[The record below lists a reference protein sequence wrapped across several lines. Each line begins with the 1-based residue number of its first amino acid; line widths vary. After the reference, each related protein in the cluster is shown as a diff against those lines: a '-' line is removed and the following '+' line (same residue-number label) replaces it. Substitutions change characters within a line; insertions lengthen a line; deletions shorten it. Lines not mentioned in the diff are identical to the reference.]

1 MPDSEKNTPAE
12 TALLQQTQ
20 SYDLP
25 EPSPV
30 VRPFLPFRRWTMV
43 LLTVGICLS
52 IGFALFRHDDG
63 NKGGQGAGSTTVLQ
77 QTEKNVAASEGQKN
91 GVEEMPAAAEAVGAT
106 TSLPLAMQPE
116 GDGAALKQ
124 PDNSDNEV
132 QALLAQAERA
142 EGDNSSKKQA
152 LVAALEAYR
161 QVLVKDPGN
170 GDAQR
175 GVQRIGDHYGTLA
188 EQALRADRFAEAA
201 AYLQKGL
208 SATPGSARL
217 QGLQARLVEQKKEAI
232 RILAGKA
239 EAALQKDHLT
249 SPEGECAHKY
259 YSEILQ
265 LDGNSPLAI
274 AGMQKIADRYAVLAE
289 ESYRNLNIAQCR
301 EYVRQGLTIAPQ
313 HRQLLQLRRDLTR
326 SKPGMFFKSLEKS
339 FKPIF
344 Q

>member
-1 MPDSEKNTPAE
+1 MPD
-12 TALLQQTQ
+12 
-20 SYDLP
+20 
-25 EPSPV
+25 
-30 VRPFLPFRRWTMV
+30 
-43 LLTVGICLS
+43 
-52 IGFALFRHDDG
+52 
-63 NKGGQGAGSTTVLQ
+63 
-77 QTEKNVAASEGQKN
+77 
-91 GVEEMPAAAEAVGAT
+91 AAEATGGT
-106 TSLPLAMQPE
+106 TSLPLEMQPE
-116 GDGAALKQ
+116 GDRTAIKQ
-124 PDNSDNEV
+124 PDNSENGV
-132 QALLAQAERA
+132 QALLAEAERA
-142 EGDNSSKKQA
+142 EGDKRPKKQA
-152 LVAALEAYR
+152 LAAALNAYR
-161 QVLVKDPGN
+161 QVLAKDPGN

-188 EQALRADRFAEAA
+188 EQALKADRFAEAA
-201 AYLQKGL
+201 AYLKKGL
-208 SATPGSARL
+208 SATPGNARL
-217 QGLQARLVEQKKEAI
+217 QGLQVRLAEQKKEAI

-249 SPEGECAHKY
+249 SPEGDCAHRY

-265 LDGNSPLAI
+265 LDGNNVLAV

-301 EYVRQGLTIAPQ
+301 EYVRQGLAIAPQ